1 MLMITDTARDKFKEL
16 MKEHTGKFLR
26 VVFEGFGWG
35 GPSLGLTL
43 DESKNEKQLYTI
55 NEIDLLIDENV
66 LPHAKESQID
76 YISNSYGEGFSIA
89 AAAGNSCASGCS
101 GC

>member
-1 MLMITDTARDKFKEL
+1 
-16 MKEHTGKFLR
+16 
-26 VVFEGFGWG
+26 
-35 GPSLGLTL
+35 LTL
-43 DESKNEKQLYTI
+43 DESKKEEDLYTI
-55 NEIDLLIDENV
+55 NEIDLLIDKNV

-89 AAAGNSCASGCS
+89 AVAGNSCGSGCS

>member
-1 MLMITDTARDKFKEL
+1 M
-16 MKEHTGKFLR
+16 
-26 VVFEGFGWG
+26 
-35 GPSLGLTL
+35 TL

-55 NEIDLLIDENV
+55 NEVELLIDDNV

-76 YISNSYGEGFSIA
+76 YISNSYGQGFSIA
-89 AAAGNSCASGCS
+89 AVAGCGSSCS

>member
-1 MLMITDTARDKFKEL
+1 MLKITDTAREKFKEL

-55 NEIDLLIDENV
+55 NDIDVLIDENV

-89 AAAGNSCASGCS
+89 ATAGSSCASGCS

>member
-1 MLMITDTARDKFKEL
+1 MLTITDTAREKFKEL

-43 DESKNEKQLYTI
+43 DESKKEEEAYTI
-55 NEIDLLIDENV
+55 NEIEVLIDNNV
-66 LPHAKESQID
+66 LPHTKGNQID
-76 YISNSYGEGFSIA
+76 YISNSYGQGFSIA
-89 AAAGNSCASGCS
+89 PTAGSSCGSCS
-101 GC
+101 SC

>member
-1 MLMITDTARDKFKEL
+1 M
-16 MKEHTGKFLR
+16 
-26 VVFEGFGWG
+26 
-35 GPSLGLTL
+35 TL
-43 DESKNEKQLYTI
+43 DESKNEKQLYTV
-55 NEIDLLIDENV
+55 NDIDLLIDDNV

-89 AAAGNSCASGCS
+89 AAAGGSCASGCS

>member
-1 MLMITDTARDKFKEL
+1 MLQITHTAREKFKEL

-43 DESKNEKQLYTI
+43 DESKDEKQLYTI
-55 NEIDLLIDENV
+55 NEIDVLIDDNV

-89 AAAGNSCASGCS
+89 AVAGSSCASGCS

>member
-1 MLMITDTARDKFKEL
+1 
-16 MKEHTGKFLR
+16 
-26 VVFEGFGWG
+26 
-35 GPSLGLTL
+35 LTL
-43 DESKNEKQLYTI
+43 DESKNEKQLYTV
-55 NEIDLLIDENV
+55 NDIDLLIDDNV

-89 AAAGNSCASGCS
+89 AAAGGSCASGCS

>member
-1 MLMITDTARDKFKEL
+1 MLTITDTARDKFKEL

-43 DESKNEKQLYTI
+43 DESKKEDELYTI
-55 NEIDLLIDENV
+55 NEIELLIDENV
-66 LPHAKESQID
+66 LPHTKESQID

-89 AAAGNSCASGCS
+89 AIGGSSCGSGCS
-101 GC
+101 C

>member
-1 MLMITDTARDKFKEL
+1 MTDTARDKFKEL

-55 NEIDLLIDENV
+55 NEIDLLIDDNV

-76 YISNSYGEGFSIA
+76 YISNSYGQGFSIA
-89 AAAGNSCASGCS
+89 PAVASSCASGCS

>member
-1 MLMITDTARDKFKEL
+1 MTDTARDKFKEL

-43 DESKNEKQLYTI
+43 DESKNEKQLYTV
-55 NEIDLLIDENV
+55 NDIDLLIDDNV

-89 AAAGNSCASGCS
+89 AAAGGSCASGCS

>member
-1 MLMITDTARDKFKEL
+1 
-16 MKEHTGKFLR
+16 
-26 VVFEGFGWG
+26 
-35 GPSLGLTL
+35 LGLTL
-43 DESKNEKQLYTI
+43 DESKDEKQLYTI
-55 NEIDLLIDENV
+55 NEIELLIDDNV

-89 AAAGNSCASGCS
+89 ATSGSCASGCS